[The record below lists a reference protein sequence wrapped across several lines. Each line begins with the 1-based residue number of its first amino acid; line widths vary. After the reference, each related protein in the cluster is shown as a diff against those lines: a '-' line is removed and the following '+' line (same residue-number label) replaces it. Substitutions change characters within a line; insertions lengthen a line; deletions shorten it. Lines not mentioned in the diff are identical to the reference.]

1 MSRRL
6 SGIDIAAHTLS
17 YVLRKRIAGSVA
29 QYGLCHDTISSGAFL
44 EDLTTASSSPT
55 KTRGMFPA
63 KYRYLLVQGPRVE

>member
-6 SGIDIAAHTLS
+6 SWIDVAAHALS

-29 QYGLCHDTISSGAFL
+29 QYGLCHDTISSGGFL

-55 KTRGMFPA
+55 KTRGTFPV

>member
-6 SGIDIAAHTLS
+6 SGIDIAAHALS

-44 EDLTTASSSPT
+44 EGLTTASSSPT